1 MELLLDNLKNAFL
14 KGKHGKIKDI
24 ALPDKHFLIRI
35 AVSLS
40 LAFLLGRTALCYP
53 VKPVSIALITVLL
66 MGSKANIYA
75 FPFLCIGMLSAAG
88 TSYDYL
94 GDLAALLI
102 CVIAFL
108 LPGVRK
114 FPTALRSLVAAA
126 IMVCVKVVYYIW
138 AGLLFIYDGMSM
150 ALDLLILFALIYV
163 FKEFFRILDKG
174 IGSDRNPLET
184 LIVLSVMILLT
195 AGGFGVIQ
203 AGPVSLLGVVA
214 FFITL
219 TAGYGVGP
227 AGGGLVGIVAG
238 FIIMLMAYDT
248 PALAGILGCCGA
260 VAGIFSERQRLFAG
274 ICFVGTALSF
284 GLLKGFPE
292 LYTSI
297 YVPVIAAIIFVLLP
311 GRLMDQLIKF
321 LSLLRQDDSFYEL
334 TARKKVKERLEEYAA
349 LFSKLALTGGI
360 AGSYHPARDIM
371 ALQFK
376 GMSRALEK
384 MARELSCEYRPLKAR
399 SRRYELRTGM
409 ASYGKEGRISGDSC
423 LCAPVS
429 EGEFLIAL
437 SDGMGQGLKAAEES
451 TVTVNTLFN
460 LVKAGFEVEL
470 ALRMVNSILLQKS
483 DDEIF
488 STLDMG
494 FINLYTGRVRIFK
507 IGAAISFIKRAN
519 GVKAIKMS
527 ALPLGIIEKVP
538 VESISMQL
546 KKGDELI
553 IVSDGI
559 TEAEKGTDG
568 LEWVKSAILEIRS
581 KDPQTMA
588 DLIINRAV
596 QKYGLRKK
604 DDMTVIV
611 ALVQ

>member
-1 MELLLDNLKNAFL
+1 
-14 KGKHGKIKDI
+14 
-24 ALPDKHFLIRI
+24 
-35 AVSLS
+35 
-40 LAFLLGRTALCYP
+40 
-53 VKPVSIALITVLL
+53 
-66 MGSKANIYA
+66 
-75 FPFLCIGMLSAAG
+75 
-88 TSYDYL
+88 
-94 GDLAALLI
+94 
-102 CVIAFL
+102 
-108 LPGVRK
+108 
-114 FPTALRSLVAAA
+114 
-126 IMVCVKVVYYIW
+126 
-138 AGLLFIYDGMSM
+138 
-150 ALDLLILFALIYV
+150 
-163 FKEFFRILDKG
+163 
-174 IGSDRNPLET
+174 
-184 LIVLSVMILLT
+184 
-195 AGGFGVIQ
+195 
-203 AGPVSLLGVVA
+203 
-214 FFITL
+214 
-219 TAGYGVGP
+219 
-227 AGGGLVGIVAG
+227 
-238 FIIMLMAYDT
+238 
-248 PALAGILGCCGA
+248 
-260 VAGIFSERQRLFAG
+260 
-274 ICFVGTALSF
+274 
-284 GLLKGFPE
+284 
-292 LYTSI
+292 
-297 YVPVIAAIIFVLLP
+297 
-311 GRLMDQLIKF
+311 
-321 LSLLRQDDSFYEL
+321 
-334 TARKKVKERLEEYAA
+334 
-349 LFSKLALTGGI
+349 
-360 AGSYHPARDIM
+360 
-371 ALQFK
+371 
-376 GMSRALEK
+376 
-384 MARELSCEYRPLKAR
+384 
-399 SRRYELRTGM
+399 M

-568 LEWVKSAILEIRS
+568 LECVKSAILEIRS